1 MTWFC
6 LFTYGEGTFFIP
18 NLAPYFQIAQ
28 NSKNKAI
35 LDIIN
40 TYLGSIPKGIST
52 TKSTALP
59 LLTPWLLPRVSVC
72 CFLSKKT
79 AGCSAKQRSSEAEPS
94 LFISLTSG
102 LRTTASAP

>member
-59 LLTPWLLPRVSVC
+59 LLTVN
-72 CFLSKKT
+72 FNTKT
-79 AGCSAKQRSSEAEPS
+79 NVFSYIINNIDV
-94 LFISLTSG
+94 LFDYIIPFFQG
-102 LRTTASAP
+102 LEFQSPV